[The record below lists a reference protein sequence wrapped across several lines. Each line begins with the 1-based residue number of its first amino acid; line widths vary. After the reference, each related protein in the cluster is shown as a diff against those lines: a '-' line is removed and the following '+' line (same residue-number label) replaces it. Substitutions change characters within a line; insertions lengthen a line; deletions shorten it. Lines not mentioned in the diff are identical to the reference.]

1 MAITSSKRGRTVT
14 KHYAWN
20 WDEVPSA
27 KAAAWSEEW
36 TYASDGALLSRRR
49 IQQGKKPTTH
59 TISTDPRA
67 GAIMRE
73 DLGLAHRHGTP
84 MAGPHHH

>member
-1 MAITSSKRGRTVT
+1 MSTKNGKGESRVV

-20 WDEVPSA
+20 WDELPSIEG
-27 KAAAWSEEW
+27 AAWSEEW
-36 TYASDGALLSRRR
+36 TYAANGSLVSRKR
-49 IQQGKKPTTH
+49 IQQGKKPSSH

-73 DLGLAHRHGTP
+73 ELGLAHRHGTP